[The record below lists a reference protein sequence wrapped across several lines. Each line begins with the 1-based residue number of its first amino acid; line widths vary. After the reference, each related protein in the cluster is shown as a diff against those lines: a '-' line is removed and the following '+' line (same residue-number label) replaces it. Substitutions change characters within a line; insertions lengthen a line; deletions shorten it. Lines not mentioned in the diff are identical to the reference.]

1 MSDNKRY
8 IRNKKTPQNA
18 PKKTN
23 IDQAIVARIIDEFKD
38 RNRAEIKKWRQ
49 ALDLATNSETPRL
62 YMLQDLYDNLASDG
76 HYIAER
82 GLRKAAT
89 LCSGFSVINRQT
101 GKIDQEK
108 TELFKE
114 EWFFNFCDDFLD
126 SIFRGYTLLEL
137 TNPKKL
143 EFTLIP
149 RRNVVP
155 TKQTVL
161 LEATADKGINYET
174 GFESMLVRIGKTGNL
189 GLMADLCGQLI
200 WKRNAQQSWAEFSE
214 KFGMPLIT
222 ATTNKTSQADI
233 DKIQQ
238 MLVALGEAARAVL
251 PEGTTIDIKPF
262 AGSDAYK
269 VFDQQIERI
278 NTEISKPI
286 VGGTMVTSDGSS
298 RSQSEVHERN
308 LDDKLALMDKLML
321 EFTVNGQLMPMLQLW
336 GRNINP
342 LTEKFK
348 YESTFELSVAEHWRV
363 INSALD
369 FYDIPDDWVSKTFNF
384 PITGRRERQFQPVF
398 ARLDTR
404 TDNSHPGRQ
413 IAGFAANFL

>member
-1 MSDNKRY
+1 MASNKRY
-8 IRNKKTPQNA
+8 IRDKKTPQNA
-18 PKKTN
+18 SKRTN
-23 IDQAIVARIIDEFKD
+23 IDQAIVARIIDGFKD

-49 ALDLATNSETPRL
+49 ALDLAANPETPRL
-62 YMLQDLYDNLASDG
+62 YVLQDLYDNLASDG
-76 HYIAER
+76 HYISER

-89 LCSGFSVINRQT
+89 LCSDFSIINRQT

-137 TNPKKL
+137 TNPEKL

-155 TKQTVL
+155 AKQTVL
-161 LEATADKGINYET
+161 LEATADRGINYGT
-174 GFESMLVRIGKTGNL
+174 GFESTLVRIGKTSNL

-238 MLVALGEAARAVL
+238 MLAALGEAARAVL

-262 AGSDAYK
+262 AGNDAYK
-269 VFDQQIERI
+269 VFDLQIERI

-286 VGGTMVTSDGSS
+286 VGGTMVTGDGSS

-321 EFTVNGQLMPMLQLW
+321 EFTVNGQLIPILQSW
-336 GRNINP
+336 GHPINP
-342 LTEKFK
+342 LTEKLK
-348 YESTFELSVAEHWRV
+348 YESTFELSVAEHWDV
-363 INSALD
+363 INSALGY
-369 FYDIPDDWVSKTFNF
+369 YDIPDDWVSKTFNF
-384 PITGRRERQFQPVF
+384 PITGRRERQHQPVF
-398 ARLDTR
+398 ARLDMR
-404 TDNSHPGRQ
+404 PDNSHPGRL
-413 IAGFAANFL
+413 AGGFAANFQ